1 MQGVTPAAFNPARA
15 MDLSGIA
22 AAAKAPP
29 PPVGARYVME
39 LDERTF
45 EAALQLSVKHPIVL
59 ELYSPR
65 ANADALS
72 QDLADLANAAGGA
85 YLLAR
90 VNVDTSPGIAQ
101 AFGVQ
106 AVPTVV
112 GVVGGQL
119 APLFQGTRPKAEVE
133 ALLGQLLQ
141 ASAAAGVVGRAEPVS
156 IDADAGPDPRFAAAD
171 EALERGDFEAAVA
184 EFDTILA
191 ATPNDPEAKAGRAQA
206 ALLVRLGE
214 AAADPAAV
222 LARAAAAPLDVAAQ
236 TAAADIE
243 LANGQVG
250 GAFKPLIAAIATT
263 SGADRDAL
271 RVRLLE
277 LFETVGN
284 SDPEVQKARRNLMS
298 ALF

>member
-1 MQGVTPAAFNPARA
+1 

-29 PPVGARYVME
+29 SPPGASYVLE
-39 LDERTF
+39 VDEHNFDATM
-45 EAALQLSVKHPIVL
+45 QLSAKHPVVL

-65 ANADALS
+65 ANAQQLS
-72 QDLADLANAAGGA
+72 DDLAGLANAAAGA

-90 VNVDTSPGIAQ
+90 VNVDAVPQIAQ

-133 ALLGQLLQ
+133 AILGQLLQ
-141 ASAAAGVVGRAEPVS
+141 AAAGAGVVGRADPAS
-156 IDADAGPDPRFAAAD
+156 IDEDAGPDPRFAEAD
-171 EALERGDFEAAVA
+171 AALEKGDFAAAVT
-184 EFDTILA
+184 EFDKILA
-191 ATPNDPEAKAGRAQA
+191 QTPNDPEAKAGRAQA
-206 ALLVRLGE
+206 SLLVRLGAIDPRSVLE
-214 AAADPAAV
+214 RANAVPDDLDAQAAAADVELGGGNPAA
-222 LARAAAAPLDVAAQ
+222 
-236 TAAADIE
+236 
-243 LANGQVG
+243 
-250 GAFKPLIAAIATT
+250 AFERLIAAIRLA
-263 SGADRDAL
+263 SGADRERL

-277 LFETVGN
+277 LFETVGP
-284 SDPEVQKARRNLMS
+284 SDPAVVKARRDLMS